1 MRKKA
6 IKMLV
11 GQNGYID
18 YNKSKYL
25 KIGIGFLMIVLV
37 IYIIGKVLM
46 PNYFIYFKVG
56 SALMILPT
64 AQYFSKYFLFY
75 RYKSGSK
82 ETYEALQAISEQ
94 LLIFS
99 DLIIVRGKKTIYCD
113 FIVISDKQ
121 IVVCFKNYKEKSD
134 NQFKK
139 VKALIQELYQV
150 KGYTTPVEIIDN
162 DQGFIDYVK
171 KNVKGTLNNID
182 TELQEQLG
190 KIIIQNAI

>member
-1 MRKKA
+1 
-6 IKMLV
+6 MLV

-18 YNKSKYL
+18 YNKRKYL

-37 IYIIGKVLM
+37 IYVFGKVLM

-75 RYKSGSK
+75 RYKSGSA

-121 IVVCFKNYKEKSD
+121 IVVCFKHNKEKSD
-134 NQFKK
+134 NQLNK

-150 KGYTTPVEIIDN
+150 KGYTTPVQMIDN
-162 DQGFIDYVK
+162 DQAFIDYIK

-182 TELQEQLG
+182 IELQEQLG